1 MTARAGHQLNP
12 ERARPGRVGSPWWH
26 SVLGSQSSARS
37 LANPISSSFAP
48 LARGKPNE
56 AFSIERLPS
65 GSFRIE

>member
-1 MTARAGHQLNP
+1 
-12 ERARPGRVGSPWWH
+12 
-26 SVLGSQSSARS
+26 